1 MSFNSGELLMEGKV
15 AIVTG
20 AGGGIGRDV
29 ALSLASQG
37 AAVVV
42 NDVGADDVNER
53 GKSPALQVVAEI
65 VAAGGRAVAYTG
77 SVAEAEAGRAM
88 VELALN
94 HYGRLDGVVNNAG
107 IVRDR
112 YFHKMSDEEWDAV
125 LKVHLYGS
133 WYLSRAAGAVFK
145 EQGSGS
151 MVHMTSTAGLIG
163 NRAQANYASA
173 KMGLVGLSRSIAMD
187 LARFNVR
194 SNCIAPA
201 AWTRMVETIPI
212 TSPEQQALAEKKKR
226 VMTSAKVAPL
236 VVYLLSDLAV
246 QVTGQVFGSRGNE
259 IFVFSQPRPVRFA
272 HRTEGWTPAS
282 IAEHAMP
289 TFVPKFSSL
298 EEDAFSIFPY
308 EPV

>member
-1 MSFNSGELLMEGKV
+1 MDNIDTQAVEGKV

-29 ALSLASQG
+29 ALLLARHG

-42 NDVGADDVNER
+42 NDVGAYGVQPGEE
-53 GKSPALQVVAEI
+53 GPAAKVVAEI
-65 VAAGGRAVAYTG
+65 KAAGGQAVAHTG
-77 SVAEAEAGRAM
+77 SVADADSGLAM
-88 VELALN
+88 VEMARREF
-94 HYGRLDGVVNNAG
+94 GRVDCVVNNAG

-112 YFHKMSDEEWDAV
+112 FFHKMSDEEWDAV
-125 LKVHLYGS
+125 IKVHLYGS

-151 MVHMTSTAGLIG
+151 LVHMTSTAGLIG

-187 LARFNVR
+187 LEKFNVR

-212 TSPEQQALAEKKKR
+212 TTPQQQALAEKKKR
-226 VMTSAKVAPL
+226 IMTSAKIAPL
-236 VVYLLSDLAV
+236 VVYLASDLARH
-246 QVTGQVFGSRGNE
+246 VTGQIFGVRGNE
-259 IFVFSQPRPVRFA
+259 IFVFDQPRPVRSV
-272 HRTEGWTPAS
+272 HRAEGWTPQT

-289 TFVPKFSSL
+289 SFVPKFSPL
-298 EEDAFSIFPY
+298 TEDAFTAFPY

>member
-1 MSFNSGELLMEGKV
+1 MDNIDTGAVEGKV

-29 ALSLASQG
+29 ALLLARHG

-42 NDVGADDVNER
+42 NDVGAYGVQAGEE
-53 GKSPALQVVAEI
+53 GPAAKVVAEI
-65 VAAGGRAVAYTG
+65 KAAGGQAVAHTG
-77 SVAEAEAGRAM
+77 SVADAESGTAM
-88 VELALN
+88 VELARREF
-94 HYGRLDGVVNNAG
+94 GRVDCVVNNAG

-112 YFHKMSDEEWDAV
+112 FFHKMTDEEWDPV
-125 LKVHLYGS
+125 IKVHLYGS

-151 MVHMTSTAGLIG
+151 LVHMTSTAGLIG
-163 NRAQANYASA
+163 NRAQANYAAA

-187 LARFNVR
+187 LERFNVR

-201 AWTRMVETIPI
+201 AWTRMVESIPI
-212 TSPEQQALAEKKKR
+212 TTPEQQALAEKKKR
-226 VMTSAKVAPL
+226 VMTSAKIAPL
-236 VVYLLSDLAV
+236 VVYLASDMARH
-246 QVTGQVFGSRGNE
+246 VTGQIFGVRGNE
-259 IFVFSQPRPVRFA
+259 LFVFDQPRPVRSVQRA
-272 HRTEGWTPAS
+272 EGWTPRT

-289 TFVPKFSSL
+289 AFEPKFSPL
-298 EEDAFSIFPY
+298 TQDAFTAFPY